1 MSGVTVGVLA
11 LQGAFARHIDAC
23 ERLGV
28 RTREVRVAT
37 DLDAVDA
44 LILPGGE
51 STTMSNLLR
60 SQDLFDPIAA
70 RIEAE
75 MAVFGTCAGMIL
87 LAAEVRDGRPDQR
100 CFAAIDI
107 SVQRNGYGRQVDSF
121 ETDLSVDSLVGG
133 PLHAVFIRAPRVD
146 RVGAQV
152 DVLARVGDDP
162 VVCRSGRVLVTAFH
176 PELTDDLRLHELF
189 VSLTGV

>member
-1 MSGVTVGVLA
+1 MTTPSPA
-11 LQGAFARHIDAC
+11 EFA
-23 ERLGV
+23 
-28 RTREVRVAT
+28 
-37 DLDAVDA
+37 
-44 LILPGGE
+44 
-51 STTMSNLLR
+51 
-60 SQDLFDPIAA
+60 
-70 RIEAE
+70 
-75 MAVFGTCAGMIL
+75 
-87 LAAEVRDGRPDQR
+87 
-100 CFAAIDI
+100 
-107 SVQRNGYGRQVDSF
+107 F